1 MRILSV
7 TSSYP
12 KFPGDVT
19 APFIESITRG
29 LVARGHAID
38 LLLPEHPQLER
49 PSEPG
54 LRFFP
59 YHYAPH
65 ARWTLWGYA
74 QSLDSDVRVRGAM
87 YGLAPLVAA
96 GLRHGASA
104 LLLANCYDVALLHW
118 VVPNAILIADVLE
131 AHRLPL
137 VVSLHGSD
145 VFVAERSVVA
155 GPPASRVLGRAAQVT
170 ACSSDLLMRARR
182 LGATVSRSRT
192 LPYGVDAQVFSPS
205 CGDPALRAR
214 LGVAEEA
221 VLVLAVGRLV
231 EKKGF
236 AYLIEAAAR
245 VPAVQVLIAGDGD
258 LRLALETQ
266 ARSLGAP
273 VTFLGSVERSG
284 LSALLAAADIV
295 AVPSVVDRAGN
306 VDGLP
311 NALLE
316 ALAAGRAIVASRVAG
331 IPDVIDDGVNGI
343 LVPPR
348 DVPRLADAL
357 GRLAGDPEARQ
368 RLGARARSD
377 ALARLTWEKHVAI
390 LEECLVEASALAAR

>member
-38 LLLPEHPQLER
+38 LVLPEHPELKR

-59 YHYAPH
+59 YRYAPH
-65 ARWTLWGYA
+65 ARWALWGYA
-74 QSLDSDVRVRGAM
+74 QSLESDVRVRQAM

-96 GLRHGASA
+96 GLRRSVSS
-104 LLLANCYDVALLHW
+104 LILANSYDVALLHW
-118 VVPNAILIADVLE
+118 VIPNAVLVADLLE
-131 AHRLPL
+131 THRLGS

-145 VFVAERSVVA
+145 VFVAERSALGRLLA
-155 GPPASRVLGRAAQVT
+155 GRVLRRAAQVT

-182 LGATVSRSRT
+182 LGAVASRSRT
-192 LPYGVDAQVFSPS
+192 LPYGVDVQAFTPFA
-205 CGDPALRAR
+205 GDPALRTR
-214 LGVAEEA
+214 LGFGEEA
-221 VLVLAVGRLV
+221 VLVLAIGRLV

-236 AYLIEAAAR
+236 RYLIEAAAR
-245 VPAVQVLIAGDGD
+245 VAPVHVLIAGDGD
-258 LRLALETQ
+258 LRAELEMQ

-273 VTFLGSVERSG
+273 VTFLGSVERSR
-284 LSALLAAADIV
+284 LSGLLATVDIV

-311 NALLE
+311 NTLLE
-316 ALAAGRAIVASRVAG
+316 ALAAGRAVVASRVAG
-331 IPDVIDDGVNGI
+331 IPEVIDDGVNGV

-348 DVPRLADAL
+348 DVPGLADAL
-357 GRLAGDPEARQ
+357 RRLAGDAEARR
-368 RLGARARSD
+368 RLGSRARAD
-377 ALARLTWEKHVAI
+377 ALARLTWEKHVSI
-390 LEECLVEASALAAR
+390 LEECLVAASALATR